1 MNFAPT
7 LSRVFWTTLILIAF
21 LVVHFMGTF
30 VRANTVKN
38 NSTSFL
44 KNGSQV
50 AFFAVHAAALF
61 KLYSQFVA
69 HVALLSFSD
78 ISLLSC
84 SAESVAFS
92 EMRGKEEKARL

>member
-1 MNFAPT
+1 MQQ
-7 LSRVFWTTLILIAF
+7 L
-21 LVVHFMGTF
+21 
-30 VRANTVKN
+30 
-38 NSTSFL
+38 
-44 KNGSQV
+44 
-50 AFFAVHAAALF
+50 AVF